1 MALWVLGE
9 FSTSGALLKAAR
21 DLRSRHSEPIET
33 YSPFPLDGA
42 SEALRLKRSKVPL
55 LGLVGG
61 LGGAAFGYLVQFLT
75 NAVDWPINV
84 GGRPPHSAPAF
95 VPITFE
101 SGVLLS
107 SFSIFFGLWAILKL
121 PQPYHPAFD
130 LEAFRSASSHGFW
143 LSIEVEEG
151 GPQLDAVSTEL
162 KNLGAVQVAAVPE
175 RS

>member
-1 MALWVLGE
+1 MAVWVLGE

-21 DLRSRHSEPIET
+21 ELRARRSEPMET
-33 YSPFPLDGA
+33 YSPYPLDGA
-42 SEALRLKRSKVPL
+42 SEALRLKSSKVPYL
-55 LGLVGG
+55 ALVGG

-84 GGRPPHSAPAF
+84 GGRPPHSSPAF
-95 VPITFE
+95 IPITFE

-107 SFSIFFGLWAILKL
+107 SFFIFFGLWAILKL

-130 LEAFRSASSHGFW
+130 VDAFRSASSHGFW
-143 LSIEVEEG
+143 LSIESKES
-151 GPQLDAVSTEL
+151 GPQSEALSREL
-162 KNLGAVQVAAVPE
+162 RELGAVQVAVVPE